1 VRIGACLHFLSQ
13 MEGFLDLG
21 DQALVF
27 ENALASQYRKAFV
40 RCFEHHS
47 PARVLFILRAT
58 GNSSAA
64 PELCPNTNVAAGMCH
79 VVTLS
84 LGFAK
89 RRTIDDQLAIYEPKD
104 SEMRCAI

>member
-1 VRIGACLHFLSQ
+1 MRIGACLHFLSQ

-21 DQALVF
+21 DRALVF
-27 ENALASQYRKAFV
+27 ENALVGQYRKAFV

-64 PELCPNTNVAAGMCH
+64 LEFRPDINVASGMIH
-79 VVTLS
+79 VVTVS